1 MSLLDITRCYSHNR
15 PPAKHNKNAYIQVI
29 DEGGALYRSDG
40 EYWIAQTVGD
50 GVPGGVPVTAFPS
63 VRGVKFLSLGGRFI
77 PALNF
82 GGVPVVAVGDSIT
95 AQGQVNGIATAWAA
109 ANGLD
114 TPIAL
119 QGTQELCPT
128 GTGSLAWSLAS
139 RTLTWTPAGMS
150 SGAPVDISRSGIYII
165 PGPGVRNGIR
175 VGIKSNLLPASDAV
189 GTVTS
194 SGSPAVGGT
203 YHGYAPWA
211 QTLSV
216 GRMRIIG
223 NYGIQ
228 GARTDHCVDYIKQAL
243 EENPRAVEALILIGT
258 NDLGVLSTDQSL
270 DNITVIARAC
280 TDLCVLPRFVTVL
293 PRNSLDAARSAQLH
307 AINRLLVSM
316 AAAQTAKVV
325 DAYGQLANA
334 ADGALISG
342 VSADGLHPNALGAYL
357 VGKAVAQSYLA
368 DYPGPALYWAGA
380 DDAYDAATG
389 QGNLVASIG
398 SQPGN
403 TGTLTTAT
411 GVCTTGMSL
420 KRTLGSAMACVGSK
434 VARLDASSEWQ
445 RMSFSGA
452 TAEEAYQQQSGNI
465 TVNPGEKWQGVCEVR
480 VPNSTTNFRR
490 ADLQL
495 RLSGGGVPSYS
506 VTCIN
511 PSSSYLSGP
520 SEPWTGLLVTPVIE
534 ILPGYNTLRV
544 DLTGGTGAGGAGD
557 VDFGRFEVR
566 RIA

>member
-1 MSLLDITRCYSHNR
+1 MLRYVKRGTPTWLEDVNGNVALELR
-15 PPAKHNKNAYIQVI
+15 
-29 DEGGALYRSDG
+29 GGKAAAL
-40 EYWIAQTVGD
+40 
-50 GVPGGVPVTAFPS
+50 VTTTS
-63 VRGVKFLSLGGRFI
+63 SGTGVKFLASGGKFVSALG
-77 PALNF
+77 F
-82 GGVPVVAVGDSIT
+82 GGVPVVVVGDSIT

-114 TPIAL
+114 APIAL

-128 GTGSLAWSLAS
+128 GTGSLAWSFAS
-139 RTLTWTPAGMS
+139 RTLTWTPTGLPAGE
-150 SGAPVDISRSGIYII
+150 AVTITRSGIYVI
-165 PGPGVRNGIR
+165 PGVGVRQGIR
-175 VGIKSNLLPASDAV
+175 VGIKANLLPSSDAV

-194 SGSPAVGGT
+194 SGSPSIGGT

-211 QTLSV
+211 QTLSL

-228 GARTDHCVDYIKQAL
+228 GARTDHCTDYIKQAL
-243 EENPRAVEALILIGT
+243 EENPSAGEALILIGT
-258 NDLGVLSTDQSL
+258 NDLGVLSTVQSL
-270 DNITVIARAC
+270 ENITAIATAC
-280 TDLCVLPRFVTVL
+280 TDSGVLPRFVTVL

-316 AAAQTAKVV
+316 AAARTAKVV
-325 DAYGQLANA
+325 DAYGQLANS
-334 ADGALISG
+334 ADGTLSSG

-368 DYPGPALYWAGA
+368 EYPSPARYWSGA
-380 DDAYDAATG
+380 DDTYDAATG

-398 SQPGN
+398 SQPGSA
-403 TGTLTTAT
+403 GTLTNAT
-411 GVCTTGMSL
+411 GLCTTGMSL
-420 KRTLGSAMACVGSK
+420 KRTLGSAMACVGAK
-434 VARLDASSEWQ
+434 VARLDAPAEWQ

-452 TAEEAYQQQSGNI
+452 TAEEAYQQQSGSV
-465 TVNPGEKWQGVCEVR
+465 TVNPGEKWQAVCEVR
-480 VPNSTTNFRR
+480 VPNPTTNFRR

-534 ILPGYNTLRV
+534 IPEGYNTMRL
-544 DLTGGTGAGGAGD
+544 DLTGGTGAGGSGD

-566 RIA
+566 RVP